1 MRVYV
6 LPATFRGTEL
16 FSVSGKDAHYLTR
29 VLRMKEGSSFAARDA
44 TGAFWD
50 VTITAIGKGECRL
63 SCKRAGTEPASVTD
77 SLPSYRG
84 PFPEIHL
91 YQCLCKGKKM
101 EQIIRQTTELGVT
114 RIIPVSSEHCVV
126 DISGKEEERRNKYGT
141 AVKEALQQ
149 CGSPIMTT
157 VAEPIDIS
165 MVVSEW
171 NNRGTAMVL
180 HQVAVD
186 NQLSLTD
193 LLESHAK
200 AHPRTPIALV
210 VGSEGGFSEK
220 EVDQLIS
227 GGFYPVLL
235 KTNILRAETAAVVS
249 VALAQQLLVSHL

>member
-1 MRVYV
+1 
-6 LPATFRGTEL
+6 
-16 FSVSGKDAHYLTR
+16 
-29 VLRMKEGSSFAARDA
+29 MKEGSCFAARDA

-50 VTITAIGKGECRL
+50 ITIAAIDKGECRL
-63 SCKRAGTEPASVTD
+63 ACKRAGAEPASVTD

-114 RIIPVSSEHCVV
+114 RIIPVSSEYCVV
-126 DISGKEEERRNKYGT
+126 DISGKEEDRRNKYG
-141 AVKEALQQ
+141 AVAKEALQQ
-149 CGSPIMTT
+149 CGSSIMTE

-165 MVVSEW
+165 MIVSEW
-171 NNRGTAMVL
+171 DNRGLAMVL

-186 NQLSLTD
+186 NQSSLSD

-200 AHPRTPIALV
+200 SHPRTPVALV

-220 EVDQLIS
+220 EVDLLVA

-249 VALAQQLLVSHL
+249 VALTQQLLVNHL